1 MFDQFKFNLKTPVDS
16 DAAHRISFTTTVPH
30 IGYSGMNTFNDRV
43 FTNYF
48 PSRSGSLNNEH
59 LSIYKYKH
67 SDIANDPGQAD
78 LGGIDFATTTRQGL
92 WATNNGGNQ
101 VVYYNGNYTAG
112 TDFSAAYY
120 TGTKT
125 GFYAG
130 TRLNNRMAVY
140 KASQKLDERQV
151 SASSAA
157 LMNKNLQFGVYG
169 VTDGSL
175 NHTYA
180 FTTIGNGLT
189 DYEAKAL
196 YWIVQKFQTTLGRQV
211 Y

>member
-1 MFDQFKFNLKTPVDS
+1 
-16 DAAHRISFTTTVPH
+16 
-30 IGYSGMNTFNDRV
+30 
-43 FTNYF
+43 
-48 PSRSGSLNNEH
+48 
-59 LSIYKYKH
+59 
-67 SDIANDPGQAD
+67 
-78 LGGIDFATTTRQGL
+78 
-92 WATNNGGNQ
+92 
-101 VVYYNGNYTAG
+101 
-112 TDFSAAYY
+112 
-120 TGTKT
+120 
-125 GFYAG
+125 
-130 TRLNNRMAVY
+130 MAVY

-180 FTTIGNGLT
+180 FTTIGDGLT

>member
-1 MFDQFKFNLKTPVDS
+1 MSFYKFN
-16 DAAHRISFTTTVPH
+16 
-30 IGYSGMNTFNDRV
+30 
-43 FTNYF
+43 
-48 PSRSGSLNNEH
+48 
-59 LSIYKYKH
+59 H
-67 SDIANDPGQAD
+67 STIVGDPGQAD
-78 LGGIDFATTTRQGL
+78 LGGIDFATTTRQAL
-92 WATNNGGNQ
+92 WATNNGNND

-112 TDFSAAYY
+112 TDFAAASY

-140 KASQKLDERQV
+140 KGSQKLDERQV

-157 LMNKNLQFGVYG
+157 LTPDNLQFGVYG
-169 VTDGSL
+169 SDNGNL

-180 FTTIGNGLT
+180 FSTIGDGLT